1 LLKVY
6 PAMLAHVNATEALVD
21 LAGNAH
27 EETALLAT
35 RTLARCEL
43 GGKAMSKAL
52 CGKVAKL
59 VLRYAAGASPALAKF
74 GVRCLRLLD
83 EDGTT
88 TDRTHSKLLEDTRAK
103 VYKLCL
109 DGLEVKEEHLAVR
122 LAALGALAEQVCVR
136 ARVCVCVCVCVCGK
150 LFKLSYF
157 CSNTQIF
164 MH

>member
-1 LLKVY
+1 
-6 PAMLAHVNATEALVD
+6 MLPHVNATEALVD

-43 GGKAMSKAL
+43 GGKAMSRAL

-59 VLRYAAGASPALAKF
+59 VLRYAAGASPALAKS

-88 TDRTHSKLLEDTRAK
+88 TDGTHSKLLEDTLAK
-103 VYKLCL
+103 VYNLCL
-109 DGLEVKEEHLAVR
+109 DGLEVEEKELAVR
-122 LAALGALAEQVCVR
+122 LAALGALAEKVCVG
-136 ARVCVCVCVCVCGK
+136 VCVCGR
-150 LFKLSYF
+150 LNKLSYF
-157 CSNTQIF
+157 YSNTQILIYSDLC
-164 MH
+164 